1 MRISTEQFERLNIY
15 SNKEMQ
21 KLLESIVNESS
32 NAALVNVFE
41 DSVILLDHE
50 NGDFY
55 TADYKFDA
63 DNLTIDFKNF
73 EKVELFSED
82 STLEEKIEQFL
93 DEDEMTSDEI
103 FEVYK
108 NEVLKK
114 DASLKELVDCSISK
128 KSFNNPVNYNEI
140 KEAVEKVKDG
150 FESPLTESYK
160 FYKERLLTHPL
171 TKINYFNF
179 NEDVR
184 VSLVET
190 EPKRVITTSLREKA
204 KDLYKNEEFKDKFIK
219 MAKTFIEDVEE
230 GTEALKALMEDYP
243 CVFTL
248 DEAERA
254 EIFGKIYIRDKE
266 LREVISDLNEGF
278 NLVFESMDLAE
289 LKNEYMFEEGEE
301 AAPAPEAAINPSE
314 DGDSEDDD
322 KIAPQPKQE
331 PAKEVPKN
339 DANKIADDLEKAVK
353 EISDEKTRE
362 YVDGVIKNLRKMG
375 DEGTKPEIVKEA
387 IEILSL

>member
-21 KLLESIVNESS
+21 KLLQSIVNESS

-63 DNLTIDFKNF
+63 DNLTVDFKNF

-93 DEDEMTSDEI
+93 DEDEMTTDEL
-103 FEVYK
+103 FETYK

-114 DASLKELVDCSISK
+114 DAALKELVDYAVSR
-128 KSFNNPVNYNEI
+128 KSFGGVDYSEI
-140 KEAVEKVKDG
+140 KEAVEKVKDELE
-150 FESPLTESYK
+150 FPLTESFA
-160 FYKERLLTHPL
+160 FYKERMKTHPR
-171 TKINYFNF
+171 TKINYFTF
-179 NEDVR
+179 NEDVK

-190 EPKRVITTSLREKA
+190 EPKAVITTSLKEKA
-204 KDLYKNEEFKDKFIK
+204 KDLYKNEEFKDKFIET
-219 MAKTFIEDVEE
+219 AKTFMEDVEE
-230 GTEALKALMEDYP
+230 GTEELKALLENYP

-254 EIFGKIYIRDKE
+254 EMFGKVFIRDKE
-266 LREVISDLNEGF
+266 LRESISDLNQGF
-278 NLVFESMDLAE
+278 DLVFEGDDLAD
-289 LKNEYMFEEGEE
+289 LRSEYMFEEDEEVPAAPETPAEPVEDGEE
-301 AAPAPEAAINPSE
+301 QKPE
-314 DGDSEDDD
+314 
-322 KIAPQPKQE
+322 PKPE
-331 PAKEVPKN
+331 PAKEIPKS
-339 DANKIADDLEKAVK
+339 DAQKVVEDLKKIAK
-353 EISDEKTRE
+353 EISDPKAKEVLDQAIAKLEKAPE
-362 YVDGVIKNLRKMG
+362 
-375 DEGTKPEIVKEA
+375 EGTRPDVVKEA
-387 IEILSL
+387 VEILSL

>member
-1 MRISTEQFERLNIY
+1 MKISTEQFERLNIY

-63 DNLTIDFKNF
+63 DNLTVDFKNF

-103 FEVYK
+103 FETYK

-114 DASLKELVDCSISK
+114 DAALKELVDYAVSR
-128 KSFNNPVNYNEI
+128 KSFGGVDYNEI
-140 KEAVEKVKDG
+140 KEAVEKVKDELE
-150 FESPLTESYK
+150 FPLTESFA
-160 FYKERLLTHPL
+160 FYKERMKTHPR
-171 TKINYFNF
+171 TKINYFTF
-179 NEDVR
+179 NEDVKI
-184 VSLVET
+184 SLVET
-190 EPKRVITTSLREKA
+190 EPKAVITTSLKEKA
-204 KDLYKNEEFKDKFIK
+204 KDLYKNEEFKDKFIET
-219 MAKTFIEDVEE
+219 AKTFMEDVEE
-230 GTEALKALMEDYP
+230 GTEALKELLENYP

-254 EIFGKIYIRDKE
+254 EMFGKLYIRDKE
-266 LREVISDLNEGF
+266 LRENISDLNQGFDLIFEGD
-278 NLVFESMDLAE
+278 DLAD
-289 LKNEYMFEEGEE
+289 LRKEYIFEEGEE
-301 AAPAPEAAINPSE
+301 TASAAPAPAPAPAEEGGE
-314 DGDSEDDD
+314 DKPE
-322 KIAPQPKQE
+322 PKPE
-331 PAKEVPKN
+331 PAKEIPKN
-339 DANKIADDLEKAVK
+339 DADKAVEDLKKIAKELSDPKTKEVLDQAIAKLEKAP
-353 EISDEKTRE
+353 E
-362 YVDGVIKNLRKMG
+362 
-375 DEGTKPEIVKEA
+375 EGTQPDVVKEA
-387 IEILSL
+387 VEILSL